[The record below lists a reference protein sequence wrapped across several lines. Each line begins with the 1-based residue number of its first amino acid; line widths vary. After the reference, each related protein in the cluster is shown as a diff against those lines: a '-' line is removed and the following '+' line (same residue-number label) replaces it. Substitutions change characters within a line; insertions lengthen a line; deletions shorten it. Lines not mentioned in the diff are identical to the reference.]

1 MSFNSCKW
9 NGQYIWKMNKMNFR
23 FHKIRVIEI
32 LITKNL
38 LFFQPCSQGSLLCV
52 FLLLTFVFCVLKRK
66 GMTTK
71 KPEEATYF
79 MAGNSSRILEKIQIH
94 FEINFV
100 SLNDSI

>member
-1 MSFNSCKW
+1 M
-9 NGQYIWKMNKMNFR
+9 
-23 FHKIRVIEI
+23 
-32 LITKNL
+32 
-38 LFFQPCSQGSLLCV
+38 
-52 FLLLTFVFCVLKRK
+52 LLTFVFCVLKWK

-79 MAGNSSRILEKIQIH
+79 VAGNCSRILEKIQIN